1 MLLAYIIFFT
11 LIGSVLSLIGS
22 LLLLVRRNI
31 SKNLSGH
38 LISLAAGVLL
48 GTAFF
53 DLLPEAAEAAGS
65 NNFFTPVLLGFVGF
79 FFAERFI
86 HLFHHHHEHKGEK
99 TPSALILI
107 GDGVHNFID
116 GVVITASF
124 LTSIPLG
131 ITTSIAVAA
140 HEIPQEIADMS
151 ILLTNGLS
159 KRKAVFYNF
168 LSALTAIAGAIL
180 AYFFSNFIQANLYLF
195 LSVTAGFFIYISAS
209 DLIPDIHEKYLE
221 DKKFTTAL
229 TFILGIVAVYIFV
242 KIFEG

>member
-1 MLLAYIIFFT
+1 MLFLYIITFT
-11 LIGSVLSLIGS
+11 LIGSILSLAGS
-22 LLLLVRRNI
+22 LLLLVRKNI
-31 SKNLSGH
+31 SETLSNQ
-38 LISLAAGVLL
+38 LTSLAAGVLL
-48 GTAFF
+48 GVAFF
-53 DLLPEAAEAAGS
+53 DLLPEAAETAGK

-99 TPSALILI
+99 TPTALVLV

-140 HEIPQEIADMS
+140 HEIPQEVADMG
-151 ILLTNGLS
+151 ILLSNGLS
-159 KRKAVFYNF
+159 KKKALFYNF
-168 LSALTAIAGAIL
+168 LSALTALAGAIL
-180 AYFFSNFIQANLYLF
+180 AFFFSSFIQTNLYLF

-221 DKKFTTAL
+221 DKKFATAL
-229 TFILGIVAVYIFV
+229 TFILGIAAVYIFTN
-242 KIFEG
+242 IFG